1 MLADSLKFISLCV
14 FFNSIIL
21 FFYSFVSY
29 ELIVKN
35 IYINSY
41 ILAFIFVFIFIFVCL
56 TGIRFCFL
64 RVFQEQKNTRFLFL
78 AEMFIPILVFSFGL
92 GYLSNIY
99 HEFNSINYQVVKTG
113 KFVAKNV
120 ASLNGTE
127 EEISAQVK
135 FLMDDVLNKQH
146 INTKNISYS
155 VKFPTQTT
163 NYGDNFIIEVED
175 KRNFNI
181 LRESTLMPFP
191 KKYTWRFFYNFMN
204 NTGSAGSGR
213 VLNQVSY
220 STPYEDF
227 AN

>member
-1 MLADSLKFISLCV
+1 MLADSFKFISLCV

-41 ILAFIFVFIFIFVCL
+41 ILASIFVLIFIFICL

-92 GYLSNIY
+92 GYLSNVY

-135 FLMDDVLNKQH
+135 V
-146 INTKNISYS
+146 
-155 VKFPTQTT
+155 
-163 NYGDNFIIEVED
+163 
-175 KRNFNI
+175 
-181 LRESTLMPFP
+181 
-191 KKYTWRFFYNFMN
+191 
-204 NTGSAGSGR
+204 
-213 VLNQVSY
+213 
-220 STPYEDF
+220 
-227 AN
+227 